1 MFEHVVVMT
10 SASASG
16 MSASLCAEGEV
27 VSRIEDASF
36 GEVNAFLPEACVC
49 VAHGA
54 DADRI
59 QEHPEFEQ
67 GERLFIDTEALA
79 RILLPSAPHY
89 DVSSLGSHL
98 KLPPS
103 EMVTSAGGCNSL
115 LDLFAALTGRAMQL
129 PPPVLFEITGVLHAS
144 SNHSI
149 RDYFDHVQEI
159 ASEQEDEHPSQS
171 ILDLMTVEYT
181 PRPRQDIPD
190 PEEYVPLNVDAVD
203 SVLGVSGPFSS
214 QLSQYEWREGQVN
227 MARAVVEAFNGASHL
242 MVEAGTG
249 TGKSLAY
256 LVPAVQWVLQN
267 KTPVVISTNTKN
279 LQSQLYEKD
288 LPLIR
293 RVLGVDFKTALI
305 KGRSNYLCIRKLLY
319 LLDHAG
325 FELRP
330 NDRLMVAA
338 VLPWVT
344 ETETGD
350 LGELGVMGAGGGG
363 RGLASTLT
371 STAEECAGRGCRHYR
386 QCFLRRARAKS
397 LAADVI
403 VANHALVFAEMNIK
417 SPAIPPYS
425 HLILDEAHNIEDA
438 ATRHFAVEVSAA
450 RFRFPLRRLGRMKKR
465 GGSGLLASFVH
476 QITSGALTGS
486 AKEQEKLRG
495 LAQTVSR
502 WVGDVEAEL
511 SPFFSMLA
519 GILQAP
525 RAEARR
531 LVAQDKTHA
540 LWSGLEDA
548 EHRFRSELSGLTHAL
563 AAVVTALRDLDEDG
577 LGFHSEF
584 IQDLDAQRLLL
595 QEMSDQ
601 MAFVLNLDDP
611 SYVYWVERDSR
622 TVTSARAW
630 AAPIEI
636 GERLCDELYKLKS
649 SVIFTSA
656 TLSVRGTFKFLQH
669 RLGIDRIEAD
679 RIMTLDVGTPF
690 DYAEQ
695 SLMMVPMFLP
705 EPNAT
710 DGDYATALGDFL
722 AELFRRTQGRGL
734 TLFTSYAMLQKTTAR
749 VRDVLGD
756 GDVDVLAQGEA
767 ATREA
772 LTDRFRDDIASVL
785 MGTHSF
791 WEGVDV
797 VGESLSCVVLARLPF
812 AVFTDP
818 IVAARCE
825 QIEAAGGSAFMHYSV
840 PNAVIR
846 FRQGFGRLIRHRSDR
861 GVVIVAD
868 RRIVSKRY
876 GQWFRNSV
884 PVPTR
889 KFHDAETMI
898 DAVEQFLAGES
909 L

>member
-1 MFEHVVVMT
+1 MFNHVVVMT
-10 SASASG
+10 TANPPGVSVA
-16 MSASLCAEGEV
+16 LCAEGEV
-27 VSRIEDASF
+27 VSRLEDAEF
-36 GEVNAFLPEACVC
+36 CEVNSFLPESCVC
-49 VAHGA
+49 IAHGEDAEHIQGHA
-54 DADRI
+54 D
-59 QEHPEFEQ
+59 FEL
-67 GERLFIDTEALA
+67 GDRLFIDTEALA

-98 KLPPS
+98 SLPAS
-103 EMVTSAGGCNSL
+103 ETCTAAGACNAVL
-115 LDLFAALTGRAMQL
+115 GLFAALTGRAMEL
-129 PPPVLFEITGVLHAS
+129 PAPVLFEISGVLKAS
-144 SNHSI
+144 PAHSI
-149 RDYFDHVQEI
+149 REFFDHIQQI
-159 ASEQEDEHPSQS
+159 PSDQEDAHQSQS
-171 ILDLMTVEYT
+171 ILDVMAAEYT
-181 PRPRQDIPD
+181 PRPRQDIPA
-190 PEEYVPLNVDAVD
+190 PEEYVPLDVDAID
-203 SVLGVSGPFSS
+203 TVLGETGPFAS
-214 QLSQYEWREGQVN
+214 QLPQYEWREGQVN
-227 MARAVVEAFNGASHL
+227 MARAVVEAFNGTSHL

-256 LVPAVQWVLQN
+256 LVPAVQWALQN
-267 KTPVVISTNTKN
+267 KTPVVVSTNTKN

-293 RVLGVDFKTALI
+293 RILGVEFKTALI

-330 NDRLMVAA
+330 NDRLLVAA

-344 ETETGD
+344 ETQTGD
-350 LGELGVMGAGGGG
+350 LGELGLMGVIGG
-363 RGLASTLT
+363 RGVASELT

-397 LAADVI
+397 LAADVV
-403 VANHALVFAEMNIK
+403 VANHALVFAEMGIK
-417 SPAIPPYS
+417 SPAIPPYA
-425 HLILDEAHNIEDA
+425 HLVLDEAHNIEDA

-450 RFRFPLRRLGRMKKR
+450 RFRFPLRRLGRIKKR
-465 GGSGLLASFVH
+465 GGNGLLASLVH

-486 AKEQEKLRG
+486 PQEQEKLRG
-495 LAQTVSR
+495 LAQSVSR

-511 SPFFSMLA
+511 PPFFSILA
-519 GILQAP
+519 GILEGP
-525 RAEARR
+525 RSDSRR
-531 LVAQDKTHA
+531 LFAEDKKHA

-548 EHRFRSELSGLTHAL
+548 ERSFRSELSGLTQAL
-563 AAVVTALRDLDEDG
+563 AAVVAALRDLDQDG

-601 MAFVLNLDDP
+601 MAFVLTLDDP
-611 SYVYWVERDSR
+611 GYVYWVERDSR
-622 TVTSARAW
+622 TVTHARAW

-636 GERLCDELYKLKS
+636 GERLSDELYKLKS

-656 TLSVRGTFKFLQH
+656 TLSVRGTFKFLQQ
-669 RLGIDRIEAD
+669 RLGIDRIEPE

-690 DYAEQ
+690 DYGQQ
-695 SLMMVPMFLP
+695 SVMMVPMFLP
-705 EPNAT
+705 EPNAA
-710 DGDYATALGDFL
+710 DGAYATALGDFL
-722 AELFRRTQGRGL
+722 AELFRRTGGRGL
-734 TLFTSYAMLQKTTAR
+734 TLFTSYAMLQKTTER
-749 VRDVLGD
+749 VRDVLAD
-756 GDVDVLAQGEA
+756 VDVDVLAQGEA

-772 LTDRFRDDIASVL
+772 LTDRFRDDIGSVL

-846 FRQGFGRLIRHRSDR
+846 FRQGFGRLIRHRNDR
-861 GVVIVAD
+861 GIVIVAD

-884 PVPTR
+884 PVPAR
-889 KFHDAETMI
+889 KFHEAETMI
-898 DAVEQFLAGES
+898 DAVEAFLAGEG
-909 L
+909 